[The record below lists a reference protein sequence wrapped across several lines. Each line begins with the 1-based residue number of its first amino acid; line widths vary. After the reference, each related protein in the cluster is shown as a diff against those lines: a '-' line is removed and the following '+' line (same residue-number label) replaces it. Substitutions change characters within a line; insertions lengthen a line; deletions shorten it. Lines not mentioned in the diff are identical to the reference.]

1 MRSSPSIMGTW
12 LRGKRRGRLISKAA
26 WTGGGLGLE
35 VIGAGLGRTGTTSL
49 KAALET
55 LGYGPCYHMTEVFAH
70 PEHVP
75 FWEAARRGEA
85 VEWDTVFSG
94 YRAAV
99 DWPAAAYYER
109 LMHAYPDAKVILT
122 VRDPERW
129 YESARAT
136 IYTVRDMA
144 SSPLFSFFAR
154 LVPRLRYMRRA
165 ALMVAGLAW
174 DDTFGGDFEDR
185 ERATRSFERLNGR
198 VVERVPPEKLLVYE
212 VSEGWG
218 PLCDFL
224 GVEPP
229 DEPFPRLNDARSFRR
244 MTRALPAFAAAGAIS
259 LLAAL
264 SVLAFLA
271 LRRGRSRA

>member
-1 MRSSPSIMGTW
+1 MDERAS
-12 LRGKRRGRLISKAA
+12 R
-26 WTGGGLGLE
+26 TGGALSPNGLPRGLE

-49 KAALET
+49 KAALER

-70 PEHVP
+70 PEHIP

-85 VEWDTVFSG
+85 VQWDTVFAG

-109 LMHAYPDAKVILT
+109 LMHAYPEAKVILT

-129 YESARAT
+129 YESARST
-136 IYTVRDMA
+136 IHTVRDMA
-144 SSPLFSFFAR
+144 SSPLFSLGAR
-154 LVPRLRYMRRA
+154 FIPRLRHLRRA
-165 ALMVAGLAW
+165 ALMVSGLAW
-174 DDTFGGDFEDR
+174 DDTFEGRFEDR
-185 ERATRSFERLNGR
+185 EYATRAFERLNER
-198 VVERVPPEKLLVYE
+198 VVERVPPGRLLIYS

-229 DEPFPRLNDARSFRR
+229 DEPFPHLNDTRSFRR
-244 MTRALPAFAAAGAIS
+244 LTRTVPALAAAGVAV

-264 SVLAFLA
+264 SLLFVFA
-271 LRRGRSRA
+271 LRRLRA

>member
-1 MRSSPSIMGTW
+1 M
-12 LRGKRRGRLISKAA
+12 
-26 WTGGGLGLE
+26 GLE

-49 KAALET
+49 KAALEA

-85 VEWDTVFSG
+85 VDWETVFSD

-99 DWPAAAYYER
+99 DWPAAAYYES
-109 LMHAYPDAKVILT
+109 LMLAYPEAKVILT

-129 YESARAT
+129 YESVRST
-136 IYTVRDMA
+136 IYTVRGMV
-144 SSPLFSFFAR
+144 SSPFFSLGAR
-154 LVPRLRYMRRA
+154 LVPRLRHLRRA
-165 ALMVAGLAW
+165 ALMVSGLAW
-174 DDTFGGDFEDR
+174 DDTFGGRFEDR
-185 ERATRSFERLNGR
+185 EHATRTFERLNER
-198 VVERVPPEKLLVYE
+198 VVERLPQERLLIYS

-229 DEPFPRLNDARSFRR
+229 DEPFPSLNDARSFRR
-244 MTRALPAFAAAGAIS
+244 MTRTVPALAAASAIA
-259 LLAAL
+259 LLTALAAL
-264 SVLAFLA
+264 AVLA
-271 LRRGRSRA
+271 LRRA